1 MAAVNIREF
10 MHHHTKYLKE
20 VKSGGHITIMERNTP
35 IADLVPH
42 NENVSAPAWR
52 RPIEKIKLK
61 GETFSTTI
69 VKNRSVERQ

>member
-20 VKSGGHITIMERNTP
+20 IKAGGRVTIMERNSP

-42 NENVSAPAWR
+42 NENVAAPAWR
-52 RPIEKIKLK
+52 RSIEKIKTK
-61 GETFSTTI
+61 GESFTATI
-69 VKNRSVERQ
+69 IKNRSGERL